1 MENKIPLIS
10 VIIPTYNSQ
19 EFIEETINSVLEQ
32 TYNDFEIIVVD
43 DESTDD
49 TLKILN
55 RLSENDNRIKYFQ
68 VSHSGRPSVPRNFGV
83 KKAAG
88 EYIAFLDAD
97 DLWINNKLQKQL
109 HFFKNNPEHILVY
122 SMSVTFGETNL
133 FSPSFEVLPLLNKAS
148 ITKNELIQNGNS
160 ITCSSVLIKKEK
172 FLEVGGF
179 DEDPKLQV
187 EDYDLWI
194 RLGELG
200 KIGFIPRILTY
211 YRIHSKQFSS
221 DWQTK
226 QNRVKYLAEKRGWN
240 IPEYKFRRNKGLLF
254 LIVRNSIHIIN
265 LLLVKFLS
273 IFD

>member
-1 MENKIPLIS
+1 MENNIPVVS

-19 EFIEETINSVLEQ
+19 DFIEETINSVLAQ
-32 TYNDFEIIVVD
+32 TFINLEIIVID

-49 TLKILN
+49 TFKILN
-55 RLSENDNRIKYFQ
+55 RLSENDNRIKNYQ
-68 VSHSGRPSVPRNFGV
+68 ISHSGRPSVPRNYGV

-88 EYIAFLDAD
+88 KYIAFLDAD
-97 DLWINNKLQKQL
+97 DIWVKYKLEKQL
-109 HFFKNNPEHILVY
+109 HFFEKYPEHILVY
-122 SMSVTFGETNL
+122 SMSVTFGKTNF
-133 FSPSFEVLPLLNKAS
+133 FSPSFEVLPLFNKACK
-148 ITKNELIQNGNS
+148 TKNELIQKGNS
-160 ITCSSVLIKKEK
+160 ITCSSVLINKEK
-172 FLEVGGF
+172 LIEVGGF

-194 RLGELG
+194 RLSELG
-200 KIGFIPRILTY
+200 EIGFIPRILTY
-211 YRIHSKQFSS
+211 YRVHSMQFSS

-254 LIVRNSIHIIN
+254 LIIRNSIHIFN
-265 LLLVKFLS
+265 LLIAKFLS